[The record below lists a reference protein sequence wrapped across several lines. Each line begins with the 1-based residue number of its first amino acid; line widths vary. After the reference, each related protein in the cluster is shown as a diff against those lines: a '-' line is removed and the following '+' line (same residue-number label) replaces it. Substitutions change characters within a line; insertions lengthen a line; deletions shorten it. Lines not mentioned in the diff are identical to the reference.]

1 MKAGTRLA
9 PISVTTESSEAGER
23 TKNVKIAGND
33 LRYIRYGWIKCYY
46 KWNSVGLFCDGGFEC
61 STARNLEFD
70 WDLKFEEFEF
80 GFEI

>member
-46 KWNSVGLFCDGGFEC
+46 KWNSVRLFCDGGFEC
-61 STARNLEFD
+61 STARNLECDVLF
-70 WDLKFEEFEF
+70 LLHTS
-80 GFEI
+80 